1 MKVLYLPLDSRPCNY
16 RFPVQLL
23 NMAGHDCLV
32 PAPDQMDYF
41 RKPSHHAAIREFL
54 LENAAHADALILS
67 VDQLAYGSLLASRD
81 THVSTKEALDRL
93 QLVRTLRQAYPSLLI
108 VAYGVILRSS
118 ISTLRTQDIAWH
130 NLITEY
136 SQAAHRAAL
145 SALPQD
151 QAELQRITALLPQE
165 MRDAY
170 HQVRERNHTVN
181 RHCIDFL
188 REGTFDRLLLLQE
201 DSQPLGFHRMEQDA
215 LRARMADVSGTGKI
229 ALHNGTDEGG
239 CLCAASLAQRPL
251 KLYVETLGRPS
262 YNFVAKYEDRPF
274 DENIRSSCAFA
285 GIELTTWDEADKVL
299 LVLPPDTEPQQDV
312 LAADTSYS
320 VADAMRDGRLVDQVA
335 DMLRR
340 GKPVGLLDVRYA
352 NGGAMRFM
360 ETLAHRCDVLSL
372 SAYAAWNTASNAL
385 GTILAQLQLGQDGQ
399 ANQAFTLERLL
410 DDLIYQSRVRSQL
423 RTALAALGEDVLSLK
438 DKQRAEQHL
447 NTLME
452 QAVQSS
458 PLFRERQIQAR
469 YALPWPRIFEA
480 SVTAGG
486 RPL

>member
-1 MKVLYLPLDSRPCNY
+1 MNVLYLPLDSRPCNY

-41 RKPSHHAAIREFL
+41 RKPSHHATIREFL

-81 THVSTKEALDRL
+81 THVSTEEALDRL

-201 DSQPLGFHRMEQDA
+201 DSSRWASIDGA
-215 LRARMADVSGTGKI
+215 
-229 ALHNGTDEGG
+229 G
-239 CLCAASLAQRPL
+239 C
-251 KLYVETLGRPS
+251 
-262 YNFVAKYEDRPF
+262 
-274 DENIRSSCAFA
+274 
-285 GIELTTWDEADKVL
+285 
-299 LVLPPDTEPQQDV
+299 
-312 LAADTSYS
+312 
-320 VADAMRDGRLVDQVA
+320 
-335 DMLRR
+335 
-340 GKPVGLLDVRYA
+340 
-352 NGGAMRFM
+352 
-360 ETLAHRCDVLSL
+360 
-372 SAYAAWNTASNAL
+372 
-385 GTILAQLQLGQDGQ
+385 
-399 ANQAFTLERLL
+399 
-410 DDLIYQSRVRSQL
+410 
-423 RTALAALGEDVLSLK
+423 
-438 DKQRAEQHL
+438 
-447 NTLME
+447 
-452 QAVQSS
+452 
-458 PLFRERQIQAR
+458 
-469 YALPWPRIFEA
+469 
-480 SVTAGG
+480 
-486 RPL
+486 